1 MFKKSFQILL
11 LSFLI
16 FSCNKKKSESKINND
31 DLVKTTGSNYVVRPI
46 DSLNLEKMP
55 DSIALYYSKLN
66 NYEIWYDDENRNDL
80 LNEIKYCFKEGL
92 NPDDYSFKEIIALEN
107 KRNTMKDSEI
117 INYDIVLTNT
127 FKKLATHL
135 HKGKLNPKELYSDW
149 DLPKKEIA
157 LSPILENAIKE
168 KTVASAFKKI
178 KPQHYIYK
186 QIKKSLLVLEQFP
199 DYNFKKIEIDKKIE
213 INDTVDAIIPIKK
226 RLAYWKD
233 YISKDSIITPVYDT
247 LTYKAVKRFQ
257 TRHGLKPDGVI
268 GQGTIKALNYTKS
281 ERREQIYANLE
292 RWKWFPADFGTEYL
306 LADLPNYKLVYV
318 KNNDT
323 IATHRIVIGTP
334 KRKTPIL
341 SSKMSNF
348 VFNPTW
354 TVPPTIIKED
364 LTPSAKKNL
373 DYFSRTRITIYDSSG
388 QVVEPDSWNPEI
400 SKSYRY
406 VQAPSYN
413 NSLGLVKLNFPNRH
427 AVYLHDTNHRDYFV
441 REYRALSSGCV
452 RIENP
457 LSLTEKILKNEN
469 EKWNKAEI
477 DSIINKKNTK
487 IVSVKNNVNI
497 YLLYWTN
504 WLSKDN
510 KLQFRNDIYNL
521 DKDLYAALRN

>member
-1 MFKKSFQILL
+1 MLKKLLQIFL
-11 LSFLI
+11 LSFLL
-16 FSCNKKKSESKINND
+16 FSCNKKKIEPNNNND
-31 DLVKTTGSNYVVRPI
+31 DLVKTTGSDYVVRPI
-46 DSLNLEKMP
+46 DSLSLKKMS
-55 DSIALYYSKLN
+55 DSIALYYFKLK

-80 LNEIKYCFKEGL
+80 LNEIKYCYKDGL
-92 NPDDYSFKEIIALEN
+92 NPDDYSFEEIIALEN
-107 KRNTMKDSEI
+107 KRNTMKDDEI
-117 INYDIVLTNT
+117 IDYDILLTKT
-127 FKKLATHL
+127 FKKIATHL
-135 HKGKLNPKELYSDW
+135 YKGKLDPKKLYSDW
-149 DLPKKEIA
+149 DLSKPEIA
-157 LSPILENAIKE
+157 LSPILEEAIKE
-168 KTVASAFKKI
+168 KTVASAFKKL
-178 KPQHYIYK
+178 KPQHYTYK
-186 QIKKSLLVLEQFP
+186 QIKKSLLLLDKYP

-213 INDTVDAIIPIKK
+213 INDTVDVIVPIKK

-233 YISKDSIITPVYDT
+233 YSSNDSIVTPIYDT
-247 LTYKAVKRFQ
+247 LTFKAIKRFQ
-257 TRHGLKPDGVI
+257 SRHGLKPDGVI
-268 GQGTIKALNYTKS
+268 GQGTVKALNFTKK
-281 ERREQIYANLE
+281 ERIEQIYANLE
-292 RWKWFPADFGTEYL
+292 RWKWFPADFGNEYL
-306 LADLPNYKLVYV
+306 LANLPDFDLVYV
-318 KNNDT
+318 KENDT

-364 LTPSAKKNL
+364 LTPSAKRNIE
-373 DYFSRTRITIYDSSG
+373 YFSRTRITIYDKSG
-388 QVVEPDSWNPEI
+388 QVVEPNSWNPEN

-452 RIENP
+452 RVENP
-457 LSLTEKILKNEN
+457 LSLTEKILKNEG

-477 DSIINKKNTK
+477 DSIIKKKNTK
-487 IVSVKNNVNI
+487 IVSVKNNINV

-510 KLQFRNDIYNL
+510 KLQFRNDVYNL